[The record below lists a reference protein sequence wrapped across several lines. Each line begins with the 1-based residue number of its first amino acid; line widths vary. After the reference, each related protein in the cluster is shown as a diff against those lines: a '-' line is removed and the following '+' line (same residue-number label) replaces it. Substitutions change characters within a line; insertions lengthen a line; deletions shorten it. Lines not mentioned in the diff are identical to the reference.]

1 MLKVGVLALQGA
13 VAEHID
19 LIQQAGA
26 TAIQIKR
33 KEQLADIDG
42 LIIPGG
48 ESTTIGRL
56 LRRFDFIEAIK
67 QFSDQKKPI
76 LGTCAGMIVLAKS
89 VEGQEPHLG
98 LMNIHVVRNAYGRQ
112 QDSFET
118 NLYLKG
124 LERQLQA
131 VFIRAPLIQSIGA
144 NVEIIAEHEGRIV
157 AARQEHLL
165 AVSFHPELTEDIGL
179 HQYFLNMIKQ
189 YSKESHHTKASSI
202 TI

>member
-19 LIQQAGA
+19 LIEQAGA
-26 TAIQIKR
+26 GAIPIKR
-33 KEQLADIDG
+33 KEQLDQIDG

-48 ESTTIGRL
+48 ESTTIGKL

-76 LGTCAGMIVLAKS
+76 WGTCAGMIVLAKS
-89 VEGQEPHLG
+89 VEGQESHLD
-98 LMNIHVVRNAYGRQ
+98 LMDIHVIRNAYGRQ

-118 NLYLKG
+118 SLSVKG
-124 LERQLQA
+124 LERQIQA
-131 VFIRAPLIQSIGA
+131 VFIRAPLIQSLGE
-144 NVEIIAEHEGRIV
+144 NVEVIAEHEGRIV

-165 AVSFHPELTEDIGL
+165 AVSFHPELTEDTGL
-179 HQYFLNMIKQ
+179 HHYFLNMVQQ
-189 YSKESHHTKASSI
+189 YTPAQSL

>member
-1 MLKVGVLALQGA
+1 MLIVGVLALQGA
-13 VAEHID
+13 VAEHIN
-19 LIQQAGA
+19 LIEQVGA

-33 KEQLADIDG
+33 KEQLTDIDG

-48 ESTTIGRL
+48 ESTTIGKL

-89 VEGQEPHLG
+89 VEGQESHLG
-98 LMNIHVVRNAYGRQ
+98 LMDIHVVRNAYGRQ
-112 QDSFET
+112 QESFET
-118 NLYLKG
+118 SLYLKG

-131 VFIRAPLIQSIGA
+131 VFIRAPLIASIGA
-144 NVEIIAEHEGRIV
+144 NVEVIAEHEKRIV

-165 AVSFHPELTEDIGL
+165 AVSFHPELTDDTGL

-189 YSKESHHTKASSI
+189 YSKASHHTKASSI

>member
-19 LIQQAGA
+19 LIERAGA
-26 TAIQIKR
+26 TGIQIKR

-48 ESTTIGRL
+48 ESTTIGKL
-56 LRRFDFIEAIK
+56 LRRFDFIEAIQ

-89 VEGQEPHLG
+89 IEGQEAHLG
-98 LMNIHVVRNAYGRQ
+98 LMDIHVIRNAYGRQ

-118 NLYLKG
+118 SLYIKG

-131 VFIRAPLIQSIGA
+131 VFIRAPLIDSLGE
-144 NVEIIAEHEGRIV
+144 NVEVIAEHEDRIV

-165 AVSFHPELTEDIGL
+165 AVSFHPELTDDTGL
-179 HQYFLNMIKQ
+179 HHYFLNMIKQ
-189 YSKESHHTKASSI
+189 LSGENKVLN
-202 TI
+202 